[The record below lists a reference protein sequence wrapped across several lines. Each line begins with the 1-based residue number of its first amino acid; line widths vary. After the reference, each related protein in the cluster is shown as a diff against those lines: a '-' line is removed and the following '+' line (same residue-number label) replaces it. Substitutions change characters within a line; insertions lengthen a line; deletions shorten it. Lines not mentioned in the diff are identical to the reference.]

1 MSAVDLAAVVV
12 TIASVTGVVL
22 AGFALRALTR
32 TLAVLRTGI
41 DDLRRDTLPAV
52 AELQRSLDH
61 VNAELDRLDDAVAS
75 VRSVSGT
82 VDAASRLAYLAFS
95 SPVIKAMAL
104 GAGTAKAART
114 LRHRQGVE
122 RSELGWSE
130 RR

>member
-1 MSAVDLAAVVV
+1 VTAVDLAAVVV
-12 TIASVTGVVL
+12 TIASVAGVVL
-22 AGFALRALTR
+22 AGFALRALNR

-95 SPVIKAMAL
+95 NPVIKAMAL

-114 LRHRQGVE
+114 FRKSPSQPEVA
-122 RSELGWSE
+122 
-130 RR
+130 RRA